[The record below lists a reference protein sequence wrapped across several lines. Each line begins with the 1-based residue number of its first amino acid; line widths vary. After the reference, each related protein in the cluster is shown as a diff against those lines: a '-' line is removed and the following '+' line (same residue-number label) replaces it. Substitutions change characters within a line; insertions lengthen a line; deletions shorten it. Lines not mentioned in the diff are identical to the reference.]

1 MVTFSNLP
9 ASTPLFAPARPE
21 FCAVARSGASSWEPA
36 KKPVG
41 SSFSVFV
48 DGDPASI
55 RQLDTDVK
63 KQTFLEHA
71 PVRPWESR
79 PVSGSASRAVTSTR
93 GRSMKE
99 GDVLAKLDDEKIA
112 VQLAQAKATLEK
124 LKTSY
129 ERNVDLHK
137 QSLISTEVFQ
147 QSKYD
152 YESQKANYD
161 LAELEF
167 KYATIRTPISGVVA
181 ERLIKVGNMVLP
193 NQAVFRVAGLDP
205 LIAVLH
211 VPERQLGKL
220 RTGLAAQLTVDASS
234 TEPFTGR
241 IERISPVIDPATGTV
256 KVTVEV
262 RDPSRRLKPGMFAR
276 INIIYDVHEN
286 VLTAPKDAII
296 SEDRENAVFVVRDS
310 VAYRQI
316 VTTGYVNT
324 TAIEVLSGLVVDQV
338 AVVARVPLA
347 REGRQADAQGLPRPA
362 PPRHEAK
369 GV

>member
-1 MVTFSNLP
+1 MKRRYLVLTILALLSIAAGAGGCDKKANSKTKGKKDDKLVVP
-9 ASTPLFAPARPE
+9 VE
-21 FCAVARSGASSWEPA
+21 VA
-36 KKPVG
+36 
-41 SSFSVFV
+41 
-48 DGDPASI
+48 
-55 RQLDTDVK
+55 
-63 KQTFLEHA
+63 
-71 PVRPWESR
+71 
-79 PVSGSASRAVTSTR
+79 AVTKGTIAAYFT
-93 GRSMKE
+93 GTATIGAEEETGVVAKVGGVVKEIMVEEGQYVKE

-112 VQLAQAKATLEK
+112 VQLAQAKATFEK
-124 LKTSY
+124 LKTGY

-152 YESQKANYD
+152 FESQKASYD

-167 KYATIRTPISGVVA
+167 RYAAIRTPISGVVA

-211 VPERQLGKL
+211 VPERQLVKL
-220 RTGLAAQLTVDASS
+220 RAGLAAQLTVDASS

-241 IERISPVIDPATGTV
+241 IKRISPVIDPATGTV

-276 INIIYDVHEN
+276 INIIYDVHED

-324 TAIEVLSGLVVDQV
+324 TAIEVLSGLKPGDTIVTTGKASLKDS
-338 AVVARVPLA
+338 ARVQIVK
-347 REGRQADAQGLPRPA
+347 R
-362 PPRHEAK
+362 
-369 GV
+369 

>member
-1 MVTFSNLP
+1 MRRIYLLMT
-9 ASTPLFAPARPE
+9 A
-21 FCAVARSGASSWEPA
+21 CALLAIAAGAGGCGKKGGGKANGKKDDKLVIPVEVA
-36 KKPVG
+36 
-41 SSFSVFV
+41 
-48 DGDPASI
+48 
-55 RQLDTDVK
+55 
-63 KQTFLEHA
+63 
-71 PVRPWESR
+71 
-79 PVSGSASRAVTSTR
+79 AVTKGTIAAYFT
-93 GRSMKE
+93 GTATIGAEEETGVVAKVGGVVTEIMVEEGQYVKE

-112 VQLAQAKATLEK
+112 VQLAQAKAALDK
-124 LKTSY
+124 LRTSY

-152 YESQKANYD
+152 YESQKANYELAD
-161 LAELEF
+161 LEY
-167 KYATIRTPISGVVA
+167 KYTTIRTPISGVVA

-220 RTGLAAQLTVDASS
+220 RAGLPAQLMVDAGSS
-234 TEPFTGR
+234 EPFTGS
-241 IERISPVIDPATGTV
+241 IKRISPVIDPATGTV

-286 VLTAPKDAII
+286 VLTAPKDAIL

-324 TAIEVLSGLVVDQV
+324 TAIEVLSGLEAGDTIVTTGKASLKDS
-338 AVVARVPLA
+338 ARVQIVK
-347 REGRQADAQGLPRPA
+347 R
-362 PPRHEAK
+362 
-369 GV
+369 

>member
-1 MVTFSNLP
+1 MRRRYLLLIVFSAL
-9 ASTPLFAPARPE
+9 
-21 FCAVARSGASSWEPA
+21 AVAAGALGCGKIGKSKA
-36 KKPVG
+36 KGKKDDKVVVPVE
-41 SSFSVFV
+41 V
-48 DGDPASI
+48 A
-55 RQLDTDVK
+55 
-63 KQTFLEHA
+63 
-71 PVRPWESR
+71 
-79 PVSGSASRAVTSTR
+79 AVTKGTISAYFTGTATIGAEEETGVVAKVGGVVKEIMVEE
-93 GRSMKE
+93 GRYVKE
-99 GDVLAKLDDEKIA
+99 GDVLAKLDDERIA
-112 VQLAQAKATLEK
+112 VQLAQAKTMLEK

-152 YESQKANYD
+152 YENQKSSYD

-167 KYATIRTPISGVVA
+167 RYTTIRTPISGVVA

-205 LIAVLH
+205 LIAILH

-220 RTGLAAQLTVDASS
+220 RTGLTAQLTVDASS

-310 VAYRQI
+310 VAYRQV

-324 TAIEVLSGLVVDQV
+324 TAIEVLTGLKPGDTIVTTGKASLKDS
-338 AVVARVPLA
+338 
-347 REGRQADAQGLPRPA
+347 
-362 PPRHEAK
+362 AK
-369 GV
+369 VQIVKR

>member
-1 MVTFSNLP
+1 MRRKYLLLIV
-9 ASTPLFAPARPE
+9 FAA
-21 FCAVARSGASSWEPA
+21 
-36 KKPVG
+36 
-41 SSFSVFV
+41 
-48 DGDPASI
+48 
-55 RQLDTDVK
+55 L
-63 KQTFLEHA
+63 
-71 PVRPWESR
+71 
-79 PVSGSASRAVTSTR
+79 AVTAGATGCGKKGCPKANGKKDDKVVVPVEVAAVTKGTISAYFT
-93 GRSMKE
+93 GTATIGAEEETGVVAKVGGVVKEIMVEEGQYVKE

-112 VQLAQAKATLEK
+112 VQLAQAKAALEK

-137 QSLISTEVFQ
+137 QSLISTEMFQ

-161 LAELEF
+161 LADLEF
-167 KYATIRTPISGVVA
+167 RYTTIRTPISGVVA

-193 NQAVFRVAGLDP
+193 NQSVFRVAGLDP

-220 RTGLAAQLTVDASS
+220 RTGLAAKLTVDASS

-241 IERISPVIDPATGTV
+241 INRISPVIDPATGTV

-324 TAIEVLSGLVVDQV
+324 TAIEVLSGLKPGDTIVTTGKASLKDS
-338 AVVARVPLA
+338 
-347 REGRQADAQGLPRPA
+347 
-362 PPRHEAK
+362 AK
-369 GV
+369 VQIVKR

>member
-1 MVTFSNLP
+1 MRRKYLLLIVCATL
-9 ASTPLFAPARPE
+9 
-21 FCAVARSGASSWEPA
+21 AVAAGALGCG
-36 KKPVG
+36 KKGDSKANGKKDDKAVVPVE
-41 SSFSVFV
+41 V
-48 DGDPASI
+48 A
-55 RQLDTDVK
+55 
-63 KQTFLEHA
+63 
-71 PVRPWESR
+71 
-79 PVSGSASRAVTSTR
+79 AVTNGTIAAYFT
-93 GRSMKE
+93 GTATIGAEEETGVVAKVGGVVKEIMVEEGQYVKE
-99 GDVLAKLDDEKIA
+99 GAVLAKLDDEKIA
-112 VQLAQAKATLEK
+112 VQLAQAKAALEK

-167 KYATIRTPISGVVA
+167 RYTTIRTPISGVVA

-193 NQAVFRVAGLDP
+193 NQDVFRVAGLDP

-220 RTGLAAQLTVDASS
+220 RTGLAAKLTVDASS

-310 VAYRQI
+310 VAYRQVI
-316 VTTGYVNT
+316 TTGYVNT
-324 TAIEVLSGLVVDQV
+324 TAIEVLTGLKPGDTIVTTGKASLKDS
-338 AVVARVPLA
+338 
-347 REGRQADAQGLPRPA
+347 
-362 PPRHEAK
+362 AK
-369 GV
+369 VQIVKR

>member
-1 MVTFSNLP
+1 MRRRYLLLI
-9 ASTPLFAPARPE
+9 AFAAL
-21 FCAVARSGASSWEPA
+21 AVAAGALGCG
-36 KKPVG
+36 KKANSKTNGKKDDKVVVPVE
-41 SSFSVFV
+41 V
-48 DGDPASI
+48 A
-55 RQLDTDVK
+55 
-63 KQTFLEHA
+63 
-71 PVRPWESR
+71 
-79 PVSGSASRAVTSTR
+79 AVTNGTIAAYFT
-93 GRSMKE
+93 GTATIGAEEETGVVAKVGGVVKEIMVEEGQYVKE
-99 GDVLAKLDDEKIA
+99 GAVLAKLDDEKIA
-112 VQLAQAKATLEK
+112 VQLAQAKAALEK

-129 ERNVDLHK
+129 ERNVDLHR
-137 QSLISTEVFQ
+137 QSLISTEMFQ

-167 KYATIRTPISGVVA
+167 RYTTIRTPIAGVVA

-193 NQAVFRVAGLDP
+193 NQDVFRVAGLDP

-220 RTGLAAQLTVDASS
+220 RTGLAAKLTVDASS

-310 VAYRQI
+310 VAYRQV

-324 TAIEVLSGLVVDQV
+324 TAIEVLTGLKPGDTIVTTGKASLKDS
-338 AVVARVPLA
+338 ARVQIVK
-347 REGRQADAQGLPRPA
+347 R
-362 PPRHEAK
+362 
-369 GV
+369 

>member
-1 MVTFSNLP
+1 MRRRYLLLIV
-9 ASTPLFAPARPE
+9 FAT
-21 FCAVARSGASSWEPA
+21 
-36 KKPVG
+36 
-41 SSFSVFV
+41 
-48 DGDPASI
+48 
-55 RQLDTDVK
+55 L
-63 KQTFLEHA
+63 
-71 PVRPWESR
+71 
-79 PVSGSASRAVTSTR
+79 AVTAGTLSCGKIGKSKANGKKDDKVVVPVEVAAVTKGTIAAYFTGTATIGAEEETGVVAKVGGVVKEIMVEEGQYVR
-93 GRSMKE
+93 E

-112 VQLAQAKATLEK
+112 VQLAQAKTMLEK

-137 QSLISTEVFQ
+137 QSLISTEMFQ

-152 YESQKANYD
+152 YESQKSSYD

-167 KYATIRTPISGVVA
+167 RYATIRTPIGGVVA

-220 RTGLAAQLTVDASS
+220 RTGLTAQLTVDASS

-241 IERISPVIDPATGTV
+241 IDPATGTV

-310 VAYRQI
+310 VAYRQV

-324 TAIEVLSGLVVDQV
+324 TAIEVLTGLKPGDTIVTTGKASLKDS
-338 AVVARVPLA
+338 
-347 REGRQADAQGLPRPA
+347 
-362 PPRHEAK
+362 AK
-369 GV
+369 VQIVKR

>member
-1 MVTFSNLP
+1 MKKK
-9 ASTPLFAPARPE
+9 
-21 FCAVARSGASSWEPA
+21 CALLIVFMTLAAAAGTLGCGKKGLAKTNGKKDDKVVVPVEVA
-36 KKPVG
+36 
-41 SSFSVFV
+41 
-48 DGDPASI
+48 
-55 RQLDTDVK
+55 
-63 KQTFLEHA
+63 
-71 PVRPWESR
+71 
-79 PVSGSASRAVTSTR
+79 AVTNGTISAYFT
-93 GRSMKE
+93 GTATIGAEEETGVVAKVGGVVKEIMVEEGQYVKE

-112 VQLAQAKATLEK
+112 VQLAQAKSVLDK
-124 LKTSY
+124 LKNSY

-137 QSLISTEVFQ
+137 QSLISTEMFQ

-152 YESQKANYD
+152 YESQKSAYD
-161 LAELEF
+161 LAELEY
-167 KYATIRTPISGVVA
+167 KYTAIRTPISGVVA

-193 NQAVFRVAGLDP
+193 NQSVFRVAGLDP

-220 RTGLAAQLTVDASS
+220 RPGLAAKLIVDASS
-234 TEPFTGR
+234 TDPFTGR
-241 IERISPVIDPATGTV
+241 IKRISPVIDPATGTV

-310 VAYRQI
+310 IAYRQV

-324 TAIEVLSGLVVDQV
+324 TAIEVLTGLQPGDTIVTTGKASLKDS
-338 AVVARVPLA
+338 ARVQIVK
-347 REGRQADAQGLPRPA
+347 R
-362 PPRHEAK
+362 
-369 GV
+369 